1 MKSEMCAN
9 TPLLEHSAD
18 WRFLLPISTDSKC
31 LLLGRGLDDVAQLFA
46 RLGFPTH
53 LADFEELRRET
64 PLPLTNFDFAFL
76 PLGFASDTLN
86 KEVEMLTEIAKTLRP
101 GGRILLGFS
110 NRYNIY
116 PARSAAISRAAP
128 ARIRKALTAA
138 GYAEAVFYAALPNLE
153 LAEYIFP
160 LNRQAAAFVLDRRY
174 QHKIPFGPRGWKALL
189 GIAPLLFDL
198 FPAYFATAALR

>member
-1 MKSEMCAN
+1 MKFEMRTN
-9 TPLLEHSAD
+9 TFPLEHSAD
-18 WRFLLPISTDSKC
+18 WRFLLPISANSAC
-31 LLLGRGLDDVAQLFA
+31 LLLGRGLGDVAQLFA
-46 RLGFPTH
+46 QLGFPTH

-64 PLPLTNFDFAFL
+64 PLLLTNFDFALL
-76 PLGFASDTLN
+76 PLGFVGNTLN
-86 KEVEMLTEIAKTLRP
+86 KEVETLAEIAKMLRP

-116 PARSAAISRAAP
+116 PARSAATSPAAP

-174 QHKIPFGPRGWKALL
+174 QHKTPFGPQGWKALL
-189 GIAPLLFDL
+189 GIAPLLLDL
-198 FPAYFATAALR
+198 FPAYFATAVLR

>member
-1 MKSEMCAN
+1 MKFEMRTN
-9 TPLLEHSAD
+9 TFPLEHSAD
-18 WRFLLPISTDSKC
+18 WRFLLPISANSAC
-31 LLLGRGLDDVAQLFA
+31 LLLGRGLGDVAQLFA
-46 RLGFPTH
+46 QLGFPTH

-64 PLPLTNFDFAFL
+64 PLLLTNFDFALL
-76 PLGFASDTLN
+76 PLGFAGNTLN
-86 KEVEMLTEIAKTLRP
+86 KEVETLVEIAKMLRP

-116 PARSAAISRAAP
+116 PARSAATSPAAP

-174 QHKIPFGPRGWKALL
+174 QHKTPFGPQGWKALL
-189 GIAPLLFDL
+189 GIAPLLLDL
-198 FPAYFATAALR
+198 FPAYFATAVLR

>member
-1 MKSEMCAN
+1 MKFEMRTN
-9 TPLLEHSAD
+9 TFPLEHSAD
-18 WRFLLPISTDSKC
+18 WRFLLPISANSAC
-31 LLLGRGLDDVAQLFA
+31 LLLGRGLGDVAQLFA
-46 RLGFPTH
+46 QLGFPTH

-64 PLPLTNFDFAFL
+64 PLLLTNFDFALL
-76 PLGFASDTLN
+76 PLGFAGNTLN
-86 KEVEMLTEIAKTLRP
+86 KEVETLAEIAKMLRP

-116 PARSAAISRAAP
+116 PARSAATSPAAP

-174 QHKIPFGPRGWKALL
+174 QHKTPFGPQGWKALL
-189 GIAPLLFDL
+189 GIAPLLLDL
-198 FPAYFATAALR
+198 FPAYFATAVLR